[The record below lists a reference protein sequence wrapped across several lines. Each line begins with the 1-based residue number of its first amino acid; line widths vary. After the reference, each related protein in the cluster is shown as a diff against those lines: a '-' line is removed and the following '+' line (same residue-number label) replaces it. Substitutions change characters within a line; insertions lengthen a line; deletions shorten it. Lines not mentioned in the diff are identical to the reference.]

1 MKLLGTTLLKFYSIN
16 RYSDAKIYC
25 LFGMLRSID
34 KMGTTDSISDLGVF
48 SCIVLETPKAN
59 IMIFLLSAFNTNV
72 LKKTGA
78 LI

>member
-48 SCIVLETPKAN
+48 S
-59 IMIFLLSAFNTNV
+59 